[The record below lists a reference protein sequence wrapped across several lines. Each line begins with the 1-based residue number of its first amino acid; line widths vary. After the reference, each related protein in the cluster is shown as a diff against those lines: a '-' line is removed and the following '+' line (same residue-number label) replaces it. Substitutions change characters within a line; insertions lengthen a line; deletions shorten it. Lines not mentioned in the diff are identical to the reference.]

1 MFKSF
6 NFTPT
11 FSNLGD
17 HRVRQLNSR
26 VRVLQ
31 LRDWSFN
38 GRTFKASLKS
48 SRLLDDP
55 LHLVV
60 VGLMVAGV
68 TSPSVEFPF
77 AKKGLEEENYNLHP

>member
-6 NFTPT
+6 KFTPT

-17 HRVRQLNSR
+17 HRVRPSTHELE
-26 VRVLQ
+26 LQ
-31 LRDWSFN
+31 LWDWSFN

-68 TSPSVEFPF
+68 TSPSSGISVLQKRDW
-77 AKKGLEEENYNLHP
+77 KKKTI